1 MRILRDE
8 GSHAVLYDTTNLKF
22 EVLDQKPWPDHDS
35 YRLGIPRRQGSLVPS
50 APIRIYWEI
59 TRHCNLKC
67 KHCFVTSSPKLSMG
81 KSTEELMRMLH
92 EMHKI
97 GVIDLRLTGG
107 EVTTRPDWVDLL
119 REAKQLGFVLS
130 LNTNGVYQDPDKTID
145 DLKQLGLDQVTVS
158 LDGLKDAHD
167 SNRGDGMFEKT
178 FAALCTMKAA
188 GIRTRVNC
196 VLTSINQKDALLLLD
211 QCKPLVEEINFFW
224 MRPVGRGRKLLNQM
238 IDFETYQSSADQ
250 ILNVQSITDVRIM
263 HREKAI
269 AEQAIRNSGNS
280 CIDRQ
285 KIVKSLPAGF
295 TTMSISAEGG
305 YWIHGY
311 NMYQDKRLCFGRFP
325 DDLES
330 AWHDAPVLAKLRKW
344 QDDLLA
350 RCSGCEIFGVTCPGD
365 NLEMEVAVQLGV
377 LDQNPYCT
385 NNSAVPRLEL
395 L

>member
-22 EVLDQKPWPDHDS
+22 DVLDQKPWPDHES
-35 YRLGIPRRQGSLVPS
+35 YRLGRPRRLGSLVPS
-50 APIRIYWEI
+50 APIRIYWEM
-59 TRHCNLKC
+59 TRHCNLTC
-67 KHCFVTSSPKLSMG
+67 THCFVTSSPQLPMG
-81 KSTEELMRMLH
+81 MPTDELMRMLR

-97 GVIDLRLTGG
+97 GVIELRLTGG
-107 EVTTRPDWVDLL
+107 EVTTRPDWFDLL

-130 LNTNGVYQDPDKTID
+130 LNTNAVYQHPDKTIGE
-145 DLKQLGLDQVTVS
+145 LSQLGLDQVTVS
-158 LDGLKDAHD
+158 LDGLRDAHD
-167 SNRGDGMFEKT
+167 SIRGDGMFEKA
-178 FAALCTMKAA
+178 FAALRTMRAA

-196 VLTSINQKDALLLLD
+196 VLTSLNIKDALELFD
-211 QCKPLVEEINFFW
+211 QCKPFVEEINFFW
-224 MRPVGRGRKLLNQM
+224 MRPVGRGRKLMNRM
-238 IDFETYQSSADQ
+238 IDFETYQASADQ
-250 ILNVQSITDVRIM
+250 ILGAQSITDVRIM

-269 AEQAIRNSGNS
+269 EEQSIRSPANA

-285 KIVKSLPAGF
+285 KIVRSLPGGF
-295 TTMSISAEGG
+295 TNMSISADGG

-311 NMYQDKRLCFGRFP
+311 NMYQDRRLCFGRFP

-330 AWHDAPVLAKLRKW
+330 AWLDAPVLATLRKW
-344 QDDLLA
+344 QDALLV
-350 RCSGCEIFGVTCPGD
+350 RCSACEIFGVTCPGD

-385 NNSAVPRLEL
+385 NDSAVPRLEL